1 MPQLSTLPTQKPVE
15 LLKLATNCKKA
26 GDIKNAVR
34 ILKEAHKAISRTATD
49 HGVDVF
55 LRLPR
60 YQQLAK
66 RPEQAWKE
74 FNLLLVEGYPNQNRD
89 EAFIVMDHSIIY
101 DKMRLF
107 LQRENCSKE
116 AVKFGIFSWLL
127 WAISLQKQEKKKE
140 LRSWTT
146 GKKIDALLLELLDK
160 ANRLELQYKLKQ
172 FLEQELTGLPNL
184 NFPVLGKYINDLV
197 LS

>member
-1 MPQLSTLPTQKPVE
+1 MPQLSTLPKQHPAE
-15 LLKLATNCKKA
+15 LLKLASSCKKS
-26 GDIKNAVR
+26 GDMKNAVR
-34 ILKEAHKAISRTATD
+34 ILKEAYKSISHTSVD

-60 YQQLAK
+60 YQQLAGK
-66 RPEQAWKE
+66 PEQAWKE

-107 LQRENCSKE
+107 LQKENCNKE

-127 WAISLQKQEKKKE
+127 WSIALHKQDQKKE
-140 LRSWTT
+140 LRGWITT
-146 GKKIDALLLELLDK
+146 KKLDALLMELLNK
-160 ANRLELQYKLKQ
+160 SNRTDLHDELKQ
-172 FLEQELTGLPNL
+172 LLEKELASLPVI
-184 NFPVLGKYINDLV
+184 NFPVLGKYINDLI
-197 LS
+197 LR

>member
-1 MPQLSTLPTQKPVE
+1 LSQLSTLPKQEPVE

-26 GDIKNAVR
+26 GDTKNAVR
-34 ILKEAHKAISRTATD
+34 ILKEAYRAINRTNID

-55 LRLPR
+55 LRLPH
-60 YQQLAK
+60 YQQLAG

-89 EAFIVMDHSIIY
+89 EAFIVMDHSVIY

-107 LQRENCSKE
+107 LQRENCHKE
-116 AVKFGIFSWLL
+116 AIKFGIFSWLL
-127 WAISLQKQEKKKE
+127 WAIALHKQNKKKE
-140 LRSWTT
+140 LKSWTAN
-146 GKKIDALLLELLDK
+146 KQMESMLIDLLDK
-160 ANRLELQYKLKQ
+160 ANRPRLQNELKQ
-172 FLEQELTGLPNL
+172 LLERELATLPVI

-197 LS
+197 LR

>member
-1 MPQLSTLPTQKPVE
+1 MPQLSTLPKQEPAE

-34 ILKEAHKAISRTATD
+34 ILKEAYRAISHTATD

-55 LRLPR
+55 LRLPQ
-60 YQQLAK
+60 YQQLAG

-89 EAFIVMDHSIIY
+89 KAFIVMDHSIVY

-116 AVKFGIFSWLL
+116 AVKFGTFSWLL
-127 WAISLQKQEKKKE
+127 WAIALNKQNKKKE

-146 GKKIDALLLELLDK
+146 TKKLDAMLLELLDK
-160 ANRLELQYKLKQ
+160 ANRVELQHELKQ
-172 FLEQELTGLPNL
+172 LLEKELTGLPNI

-197 LS
+197 LR